1 MSHEARSS
9 EELADDMLQR
19 VLRTQWERD
28 PAVILKS
35 PPGAGKTG
43 VAERLAVQGMGIL
56 HERVMITTQT
66 NEQAFDLARRLGR
79 SKPGMRFHMM
89 ARQSLP
95 IPDNVANLSNLTMI
109 HEVGGIPQGP
119 CIVIGNGAKW
129 SWLDTDTSVF
139 DLQIVDEA
147 YQLPDYRY
155 QLIAGLASRQVLIGD
170 PGQIDPVIRSEL
182 ERWRCDPAGPHV
194 AAPRALIERHPD
206 VTQLSLPVSRRL
218 VQDTI
223 DFVQPAFY
231 PNMPF
236 VAMDERRSLTFA
248 LSGVA
253 PMDTPLDA
261 MQDGQSL
268 VMIELPA
275 MLAGDVDPDL
285 ADEMIWTINR
295 VLMRRAT
302 ILDDKGQPVRVTPD
316 MIGVTCAQVAQVNT
330 IRERLGAALDGV
342 FVETANRFQGLERPL
357 MFVQHPLS
365 GRADGT
371 NFHLDAGRL
380 CVLLSRHRVGCW
392 IFGREGISRQLR
404 KYAPRGDRTLGISDD
419 PEFRGWQ
426 ANMQLMSQLEQRG
439 RIYRVPTHAS
449 DIERAG

>member
-1 MSHEARSS
+1 MTRDARPQK
-9 EELADDMLQR
+9 ELADDTLRR
-19 VLRTQWERD
+19 VLRTQWDRD
-28 PAVILKS
+28 PAVVLKS

-43 VAERLAVQGMGIL
+43 VAERLALQGMGL
-56 HERVMITTQT
+56 LRERVMITTQT
-66 NEQAFDLARRLGR
+66 NEQAFDIARRLCR
-79 SKPGMRFHMM
+79 SKPGMQFHMM
-89 ARQSLP
+89 TRETLP
-95 IPDNVANLSNLTMI
+95 IPGNVSALANLALI
-109 HEVGGIPQGP
+109 HDIGGIPQTP
-119 CIVIGNGAKW
+119 CVVIGNGAKW
-129 SWLDTDTSVF
+129 SWLGTDTSIF

-194 AAPRALIERHPD
+194 AAPRALIERHPG

-231 PNMPF
+231 PDLPF
-236 VAMDERRSLTFA
+236 VALDERRSLMFTTP
-248 LSGVA
+248 GVA

-261 MQDGQSL
+261 VRDGQSL
-268 VMIELPA
+268 VMVKLPA

-285 ADEMIWTINR
+285 ADELIWTINR
-295 VLMRRAT
+295 VLMRGAM
-302 ILDDKGQPVRVTPD
+302 ILDEDERPVSVTPE
-316 MIGVTCAQVAQVNT
+316 MIGVACAQVAQVNT
-330 IRERLGAALDGV
+330 IRERLGPALSGV

-365 GRADGT
+365 GRADAT

-392 IFGREGISRQLR
+392 IFGREGVSRQLR
-404 KYAPRGDRTLGISDD
+404 KYAPRGDRTLGIDDD

-426 ANMQLMSQLEQRG
+426 ASMHLMHQLEQRG
-439 RIYRVPTHAS
+439 RIYSVPLRR
-449 DIERAG
+449 DLDRAG

>member
-1 MSHEARSS
+1 
-9 EELADDMLQR
+9 
-19 VLRTQWERD
+19 
-28 PAVILKS
+28 
-35 PPGAGKTG
+35 
-43 VAERLAVQGMGIL
+43 VQGMGIL
-56 HERVMITTQT
+56 RERVMITTQT
-66 NEQAFDLARRLGR
+66 NEQAFDIVRRLGR
-79 SKPGMRFHMM
+79 SRPGMLFHMM
-89 ARQSLP
+89 ARQTLP
-95 IPDNVANLSNLTMI
+95 IPGNVAGLANLAMI
-109 HEVGGIPQGP
+109 HDIGGIPQGP
-119 CIVIGNGAKW
+119 CVVIGNGAKW
-129 SWLDTDTSVF
+129 SWLDTNASVF

-194 AAPRALIERHPD
+194 AAPRALVERHPR

-236 VAMDERRSLTFA
+236 VAMNERRSLTFA
-248 LSGVA
+248 TPGVA

-261 MQDGQSL
+261 VRDGQSL
-268 VMIELPA
+268 VMVELPA

-285 ADEMIWTINR
+285 ADELIWTIHR
-295 VLMRRAT
+295 VLMRGAA

-316 MIGVTCAQVAQVNT
+316 MIGVACAKVAQVNT
-330 IRERLGAALDGV
+330 IRERLGSALNGV
-342 FVETANRFQGLERPL
+342 FVETAHRFQGLERPL

-365 GRADGT
+365 GRADAG
-371 NFHLDAGRL
+371 NFHLDAGLL

-392 IFGREGISRQLR
+392 IFGRQGIGRQLR
-404 KYAPRGDRTLGISDD
+404 KYAPRGDRILGINDD

-426 ANMQLMSQLEQRG
+426 ASMNLMRHLEQRG
-439 RIYRVPTHAS
+439 RIYRVPIRAR
-449 DIERAG
+449 DIDRAG